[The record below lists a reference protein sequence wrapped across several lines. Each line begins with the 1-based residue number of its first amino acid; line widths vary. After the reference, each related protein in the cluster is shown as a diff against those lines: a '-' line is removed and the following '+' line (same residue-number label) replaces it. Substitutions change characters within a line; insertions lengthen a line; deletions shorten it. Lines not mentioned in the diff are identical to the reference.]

1 MLFTPTII
9 DLKKRGVAWLDRRD
23 RFSLA
28 MLIVSM
34 VANKDT
40 ENYDVNWQ
48 EEAKYVITTCSSL
61 PLERDYWNKR

>member
-1 MLFTPTII
+1 
-9 DLKKRGVAWLDRRD
+9 
-23 RFSLA
+23 